1 MVTFVTW
8 ANICSSSSFE
18 LDQEMGMRASLVLL
32 GCALIHYTPPQLMLI
47 LMGEKVMKKRAVTLA
62 FIAPREPSHQSNP
75 LCFIP
80 AKMLCQLLPSFKVST
95 APLTTYPPP
104 YNQRRNFFNVA
115 PSWIMIPTF
124 RYGPVGRLFL
134 DSSIHIKRE
143 LLVLHLK
150 YARSMEGL
158 NSAQDI
164 WGA

>member
-1 MVTFVTW
+1 M
-8 ANICSSSSFE
+8 I
-18 LDQEMGMRASLVLL
+18 
-32 GCALIHYTPPQLMLI
+32 LI
-47 LMGEKVMKKRAVTLA
+47 LICAGPEDVNKSISSAIRIWTYPFHTSTVNVNFNGGKSDEKKRAVTLA
-62 FIAPREPSHQSNP
+62 FIAPRGPSHQSNP

-80 AKMLCQLLPSFKVST
+80 AKMLCQLLPSFKISI
-95 APLTTYPPP
+95 APLITYPPP
-104 YNQRRNFFNVA
+104 FKQRRNSFNVA

-134 DSSIHIKRE
+134 DSSIHIKWE